1 MTDII
6 YQEMT
11 ITCEGCR
18 AVQKFKVTAYEE
30 CLEIFNDFQCPEGC
44 GRNLYSF
51 LTVGK
56 MKKTPRPV
64 LFT

>member
-1 MTDII
+1 MMEII

-18 AVQKFKVTAYEE
+18 SVQKFKVADYEE
-30 CLEIFNDFQCPEGC
+30 CLEIFNGFLCAEGC

-56 MKKTPRPV
+56 MKKTAQSV